1 VNKTA
6 AICLCGH
13 IRYPINAIEE
23 PLVISCLTGSWH
35 FLKYNSLKLY
45 FHFKLHLLSFLL
57 IYSLLGFI
65 ETGACTNFPQGHLWR
80 WELTLIFIMPC
91 IDFVSFLKV
100 QILREFQNIEKF
112 ITFWKEKSI
121 LQTECIVTCMFPMLA
136 QIVTHK
142 KAGFKVTVY
151 LQVGNVLQIW
161 IFGSE

>member
-1 VNKTA
+1 
-6 AICLCGH
+6 
-13 IRYPINAIEE
+13 
-23 PLVISCLTGSWH
+23 
-35 FLKYNSLKLY
+35 
-45 FHFKLHLLSFLL
+45 
-57 IYSLLGFI
+57 
-65 ETGACTNFPQGHLWR
+65 
-80 WELTLIFIMPC
+80 MPC

-151 LQVGNVLQIW
+151 LQVGNFLQIW
-161 IFGSE
+161 IFGSK